1 MKDQLIK
8 QGYQLLEE
16 NDYSKLKSAFS
27 EWNHRILAYSYE
39 IEFPKERIS
48 EIKVRAHFVENE
60 YSEIDSMKSIK
71 NSIRDILN
79 LLLYAPSVSE
89 RYFTLK
95 ETRKI
100 IERILQNFPLFMK
113 TMYQQE
119 FHKRSSLSQE
129 ALRDIQIRNEYDVQ
143 HILYAIFRTIFP
155 DIRKEVNSDNGY
167 GGMRA
172 DLFLENLDIIIE
184 VKCTRS
190 SMNEKQL
197 TEELGADAFHYKP
210 KILYLFIYD
219 KEGIIKNPEAYKN
232 SFKRTYEQDRK
243 EVQAFITQPLQL

>member
-16 NDYSKLKSAFS
+16 NDYFKLKNAFF

-39 IEFPKERIS
+39 MELPKEIIS
-48 EIKVRAHFVENE
+48 ELKVRAHFVENE

-79 LLLYAPSVSE
+79 LLLHAASVSE

-100 IERILQNFPLFMK
+100 IERILQNFSLFVK
-113 TMYQQE
+113 TTYQEE
-119 FHKRSSLSQE
+119 FHKRSTFSQE
-129 ALRDIQIRNEYDVQ
+129 VLRDIQIRNEYDVQ
-143 HILYAIFRTIFP
+143 HILYAIFRTVFP
-155 DIRKEVNSDNGY
+155 DIHKEVNSDNGY
-167 GGMRA
+167 SGMRA
-172 DLFLENLDIIIE
+172 DLFLEDLDIIIE
-184 VKCTRS
+184 IKCTRS
-190 SMNEKQL
+190 SMTEKQL
-197 TEELGADAFHYKP
+197 TEELGADAFHYKS

-219 KEGIIKNPEAYKN
+219 KESIIKNPEAYKN
-232 SFKRTYEQDRK
+232 AFKRTYEQDRK
-243 EVQAFITQPLQL
+243 EVQTFITQPLYL